1 MNTAGLSLSDAPPFE
16 KIYPFFIAAS
26 VYGFLSFAALSFAN
40 EPNRFDPYIIGGIH
54 LFTIGFLLNA
64 IFGSLVQMLPV
75 VGGIKID
82 SPKIIKLT
90 FISINLGALMFFA
103 GLAGFKAAMFPALLA
118 LSVGVISFFSM
129 LLLSLFTQK
138 QIASETVKG
147 MRLSLIIGFAA
158 LLLGIH
164 LLSSHAIGR
173 IGESHLKFVN
183 LHIIFAVFGFIGI
196 LIVSVSKQVLPMFY
210 VAPEF
215 PKFCNF
221 WPLVIFG
228 AVLCA
233 AIPLNEAAIASK
245 IAIWI
250 ALSAFATVALKKLK
264 ERRRLLSD
272 ASLKMWQTG
281 LVSLIVAISIWGYS
295 AVWEVQNLEYL
306 LAVLF
311 GYGFIASIVKAMIN
325 KIVPFLAWF
334 HLTSRGKWDAP
345 SVREMI
351 TDKSANIELYL
362 HWVAIF
368 LFLSGYLSAIF
379 MQLGSAFAALS
390 FAVLAKN
397 VYTATT
403 IYKKNLPAS

>member
-16 KIYPFFIAAS
+16 KIYPFFIAAT
-26 VYGFLSFAALSFAN
+26 VYGFLSFVALFFAA
-40 EPNRFDPYIIGGIH
+40 EPNRFDPYVIGGVH
-54 LFTIGFLLNA
+54 LFTIGFLINA
-64 IFGSLVQMLPV
+64 VFGSLVQMLPV

-82 SPKIIKLT
+82 SPKIIKIT
-90 FISINLGALMFFA
+90 FFSINIGTALFFI
-103 GLAGFKAAMFPALLA
+103 GFVGFHMALYPALLL

-138 QIASETVKG
+138 QLVSLTVKG
-147 MRLSLIIGFAA
+147 MRLSVIIGFLA

-164 LLSSHAIGR
+164 LLASHTNYK
-173 IGESHLKFVN
+173 IGESHMRFAN
-183 LHIIFAVFGFIGI
+183 LHIMLAIFGFIGV
-196 LIVSVSKQVLPMFY
+196 LIISVAKQVLPMFY

-215 PKFCNF
+215 PKFCNI
-221 WPLVIFG
+221 WPFVVFAAALCS
-228 AVLCA
+228 AV
-233 AIPLNEAAIASK
+233 PVEAVAVASK
-245 IAIWI
+245 IVI
-250 ALSAFATVALKKLK
+250 AVAMSAFAVVALKKLK

-272 ASLKMWQTG
+272 GSLKMWQTG
-281 LVSLIVAISIWGYS
+281 LFSLVAAVLVWGYDIF
-295 AVWEVQNLEYL
+295 VGIQNSEYI

-351 TDKSANIELYL
+351 TDKSANIELWL
-362 HWVAIF
+362 HWGAIISF
-368 LFLSGYLSAIF
+368 SAGYLFYGFAN
-379 MQLGSAFAALS
+379 LGAALAAGS

-397 VYTATT
+397 VYGATT